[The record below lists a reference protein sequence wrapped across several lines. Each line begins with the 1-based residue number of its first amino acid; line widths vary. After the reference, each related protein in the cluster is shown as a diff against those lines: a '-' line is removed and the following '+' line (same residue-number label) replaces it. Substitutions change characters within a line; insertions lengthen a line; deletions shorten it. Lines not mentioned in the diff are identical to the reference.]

1 MKDDEMQVVIRNP
14 EAVAALDALTL
25 SHERLIDNALRE
37 RYSIQAERRGKASPT
52 RTVHIRGRAVVDAMR
67 REKEQKKTGYRYI
80 AEQTLIEYAKQKRKR
95 KEEIE
100 MKQEIMTVTSAE
112 LSALENAR

>member
-25 SHERLIDNALRE
+25 SHERLIDNALRA
-37 RYSIQAERRGKASPT
+37 RYSLQAARSGKSSPT
-52 RTVHIRGRAVVDAMR
+52 RTVHIRGKELMEAMR

-80 AEQTLIEYAKQKRKR
+80 AEQTLIEYARGKKSQ
-95 KEEIE
+95 
-100 MKQEIMTVTSAE
+100 
-112 LSALENAR
+112 